1 MRLSALALLSLVA
14 YPALAEEKPPV
25 CQNAQGVI
33 EQIECFNQ
41 ELKVADAN
49 LNATWRRVIA
59 EHPSGGVKEEHTKDI
74 RAAQRAWIAF
84 RDTDCE
90 AKSKIGIPK
99 YWELNRVV
107 CLYEMTKSR
116 TADLKEVYL
125 F

>member
-1 MRLSALALLSLVA
+1 MRLLIIAILSVFTL
-14 YPALAEEKPPV
+14 PARAEEKPPV
-25 CQNAQGVI
+25 CQNVEGVI
-33 EQIECFNQ
+33 DQIDCYGQ
-41 ELKVADAN
+41 ELNVADAN

-84 RDTDCE
+84 RDMDCE

-107 CLYEMTKSR
+107 CLYEMTKAR